1 MKKLLIIAFAVMLS
15 TNALALVK
23 CVPDGSGGMCCW
35 DTNTDGPFKPIN
47 C

>member
-1 MKKLLIIAFAVMLS
+1 MKKVIAIAFTVMLS

-23 CVPDGSGGMCCW
+23 CVPDSGGICCW